1 MYVSEQSQPDGET
14 QMPATTRRTALDA
27 YMENL
32 TAAQTLALDIPGAL
46 DNHDT
51 APDPETLNWGHV
63 GDMVETRRQLQAIHD
78 RLFAA
83 GEYAPQAK

>member
-1 MYVSEQSQPDGET
+1 M
-14 QMPATTRRTALDA
+14 ATKTTRTALQA

-32 TAAQTLALDIPGAL
+32 TAAQTLALNILGAL

-51 APDPETLNWGHV
+51 VDPETLDWGEV

-78 RLFAA
+78 RMFAE